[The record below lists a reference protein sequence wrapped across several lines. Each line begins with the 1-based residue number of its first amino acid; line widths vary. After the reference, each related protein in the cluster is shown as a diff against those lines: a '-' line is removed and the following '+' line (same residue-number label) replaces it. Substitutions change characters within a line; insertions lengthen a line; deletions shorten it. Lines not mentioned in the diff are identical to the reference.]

1 MKKPEQFTC
10 PGLFVNEGA
19 GYEPCFFTPFSSK

>member
-10 PGLFVNEGA
+10 PGLFVNEPA

>member
-10 PGLFVNEGA
+10 PGWIVNEGT
-19 GYEPCFFTPFSSK
+19 GYEPCFLTPFSSK